1 MLDFFPNICYRTVLY
16 VFLAVAVLRRCVCF
30 HHWFR
35 FPVSSCCL
43 LSCHQSRPLPRPR
56 GCSFPSISP
65 APSPTCSG
73 HGHAVVHSVCA
84 LVGSVLCLHVSL
96 NGVFPHSSKLNWRI
110 TMQLQEKA
118 MATHSSTLAWK
129 IPWPEEPGRLQS
141 TGSHRVGHDW
151 SDLAAAAAAA
161 CSYKHNVDGS

>member
-1 MLDFFPNICYRTVLY
+1 MVSCLISFRIFVKGQFCMFALLPEFSGGVSAFTVGLDFLSHPV
-16 VFLAVAVLRRCVCF
+16 VCLVVVNPD
-30 HHWFR
+30 HPPPR
-35 FPVSSCCL
+35 
-43 LSCHQSRPLPRPR
+43 PRPR

-73 HGHAVVHSVCA
+73 HGHAVVHSLCA

-118 MATHSSTLAWK
+118 MVTHSSILA
-129 IPWPEEPGRLQS
+129 
-141 TGSHRVGHDW
+141 
-151 SDLAAAAAAA
+151 
-161 CSYKHNVDGS
+161 

>member
-65 APSPTCSG
+65 APYPTYSG

-84 LVGSVLCLHVSL
+84 LSWVCALSSCLIKWCFSAIAVSVIGVSL
-96 NGVFPHSSKLNWRI
+96 
-110 TMQLQEKA
+110 
-118 MATHSSTLAWK
+118 
-129 IPWPEEPGRLQS
+129 
-141 TGSHRVGHDW
+141 
-151 SDLAAAAAAA
+151 
-161 CSYKHNVDGS
+161 CSYRRRQWQPTPVLLPGKSHGQRSMVGCSPWGRTESDMTEAP